1 MIKTKKKTY
10 IFLIIIILTTLILN
24 VFPGSNEVYAI
35 RSNANDLSN
44 LVNYPS
50 IYTLVR
56 ELQVAHPTWN
66 FTMLYTGL
74 NWSDVIY
81 NETLGHPDSPKSLVQ
96 KYVMEGNMND
106 WICPTCGTHGYD
118 NGSWYCASAKTVSYY
133 MDIRN
138 WLDEETV
145 FSMESLSYD
154 PAIQNLEGVKKIL
167 AGTFM
172 DVNQISY
179 IDTAGNT
186 QVINKSYAQI
196 FMEAGQ
202 ANNVS
207 PYALASRVR
216 QEQGNGSSSLITG
229 QYTYTNPETGEQ
241 IVFTGYY
248 NYFNIK
254 ASGNGTANIIKNG
267 LNHAKEKRMDKS
279 RACNTWWSTIFT
291 KWVS

>member
-1 MIKTKKKTY
+1 MIKIKKATY
-10 IFLIIIILTTLILN
+10 VFIIIMILIVLILN
-24 VFPGSNEVYAI
+24 TLTIKPVYAV
-35 RSNANDLSN
+35 RSTANDLSN

-74 NWSDVIY
+74 DWNDVIY

-96 KYVMEGNMND
+96 QYVMEGNISD
-106 WICPTCGTHGYD
+106 WICPTCGTNVYD

-133 MDIRN
+133 IDPRN

-154 PAIQNLEGVKKIL
+154 PNIQNVEGVKKIL

-172 DVNQISY
+172 DVNQITY

-186 QVINKSYAQI
+186 QIINKSYAQI

-202 ANNVS
+202 TYNVS

-216 QEQGNGSSSLITG
+216 QEQGNGTSQLITG
-229 QYTYTNPETGEQ
+229 QYTYTNPDSGEQ

-267 LNHAKEKRMDKS
+267 LNHAKEKRMVKS
-279 RACNTWWSTIFT
+279 RTCNTWGGTIF
-291 KWVS
+291 KK

>member
-44 LVNYPS
+44 FVNYRI
-50 IYTLVR
+50 IYSFVC
-56 ELQVAHPTWN
+56 ELIVANKTWN

-202 ANNVS
+202 AYNVS

-216 QEQGNGSSSLITG
+216 QEQGDGTSPLITG
-229 QYTYTNPETGEQ
+229 QYTYINPDTGEQ

-254 ASGNGTANIIKNG
+254 ASGNGNANIIKNG
-267 LNHAKEKRMDKS
+267 LNHAKEKRMVKP
-279 RACNTWWSTIFT
+279 RTCYTWRSTIF
-291 KWVS
+291 KE

>member
-1 MIKTKKKTY
+1 MIKTKKRTY
-10 IFLIIIILTTLILN
+10 IFFIMIILFTLILN
-24 VFPGSNEVYAI
+24 VFPLNMVYAV
-35 RSNANDLSN
+35 RGAANDLSN

-50 IYTLVR
+50 MYTLVR

-74 NWSDVIY
+74 DWNDVIY
-81 NETLGHPDSPKSLVQ
+81 NETLGHPSSPKSLVQ
-96 KYVMEGNMND
+96 KYVMEGNIND
-106 WICPTCGTHGYD
+106 WICPTCSTKGYD

-133 MDIRN
+133 MDPRN

-154 PAIQNLEGVKKIL
+154 PNIQNLEGVKKIL
-167 AGTFM
+167 SGTFM

-186 QVINKSYAQI
+186 QVIAKSYAQI

-202 ANNVS
+202 AYNVS

-216 QEQGNGSSSLITG
+216 QEQGDGTSPLITG
-229 QYTYTNPETGEQ
+229 QYTYINPDTGEQ

-254 ASGNGTANIIKNG
+254 ASGNGNANIIKNG
-267 LNHAKEKRMDKS
+267 LNHAKEKRMVKP
-279 RACNTWWSTIFT
+279 RTCYTWRSTIF
-291 KWVS
+291 KE